1 MFLTAVSS
9 SQRYQLSSVYTE
21 FGLLFGRYSYCV
33 FCIPGDQISQVN
45 NKKKFWFLLNLSVHE
60 QQDNTQGWPQ
70 DACVKNET
78 MLSLLT
84 TSQFALQ
91 LNLTC
96 FCNFIVFQTSLPPNF
111 ASLFCCFRQQEE
123 QNFFKKQLSGW
134 SNNLLGRIHVSVSSK
149 WSEAALQLVGWF
161 VCPHKIFMVGG
172 GWGRGEF
179 RRTFWQLF
187 AWKFIH
193 HLSPTPQ
200 CQNV

>member
-84 TSQFALQ
+84 TLQFALQ

-123 QNFFKKQLSGW
+123 QNFFKKQSGW
-134 SNNLLGRIHVSVSSK
+134 GSCRGDLTTSWGGFMSLF
-149 WSEAALQLVGWF
+149 LQSDPRQHF
-161 VCPHKIFMVGG
+161 
-172 GWGRGEF
+172 
-179 RRTFWQLF
+179 
-187 AWKFIH
+187 
-193 HLSPTPQ
+193 S
-200 CQNV
+200 